1 MQGLR
6 CARFWVGICKGYSK
20 GVQGLGCARI
30 MACKC
35 KGVDRLGFGRVRV
48 WKGSGVGG
56 LWCGR
61 ARVCKG

>member
-1 MQGLR
+1 VQGLR

-35 KGVDRLGFGRVRV
+35 KGVDRLGLGRVRV
-48 WKGSGVGG
+48 
-56 LWCGR
+56 
-61 ARVCKG
+61 